1 MRHGRSRACPADRVG
16 SWTRGRCSGWSSA
29 SLLIVSEI
37 ISLTLVLGMLGVGAL
52 VAAGAGVRR
61 PAGWSLQV
69 IGFAG
74 ASTALLLFVRPPV
87 KAALDRGGTTE
98 RTDVRMLQGASAV
111 VVQRVTD
118 DSGQVRLNGEL
129 WRARPYA
136 GTGPVDVGKPVS
148 VAAVEGATLLV
159 YSSDL
164 S

>member
-1 MRHGRSRACPADRVG
+1 MLWLVLGVV
-16 SWTRGRCSGWSSA
+16 
-29 SLLIVSEI
+29 LIVSEV

-52 VAAGAGVRR
+52 VAAGVAFADLG
-61 PAGWSLQV
+61 PLLQ
-69 IGFAG
+69 ILAFAG
-74 ASTALLLFVRPPV
+74 ASTGLLLFVRPPV
-87 KAALDRGGTTE
+87 KAALDRGGTTD
-98 RTDVRMLQGASAV
+98 RTDVRMLQGATAV

-118 DSGQVRLNGEL
+118 DTGQVRLNGEL

-148 VAAVEGATLLV
+148 VAAVEGATLLI

>member
-1 MRHGRSRACPADRVG
+1 MDADVLWLVLG
-16 SWTRGRCSGWSSA
+16 VV
-29 SLLIVSEI
+29 LIVSEI

-52 VAAGAGVRR
+52 VAAGIAFAGF
-61 PAGWSLQV
+61 GTLLQLA
-69 IGFAG
+69 GFAA
-74 ASTALLLFVRPPV
+74 ASTGLLLFVRPPV
-87 KAALDRGGTTE
+87 KAALDKGGSTH
-98 RTDVRMLQGASAV
+98 RTDPRMLQGSSAV

-136 GTGPVDVGKPVS
+136 GTAPVDVGKAVS

>member
-1 MRHGRSRACPADRVG
+1 MDPA
-16 SWTRGRCSGWSSA
+16 
-29 SLLIVSEI
+29 
-37 ISLTLVLGMLGVGAL
+37 AL
-52 VAAGAGVRR
+52 VFLLLAGIVA
-61 PAGWSLQV
+61 
-69 IGFAG
+69 FAG
-74 ASTALLLFVRPPV
+74 ASTGLLLFVRPPV
-87 KAALDRGGTTE
+87 KAARDRGGTTE

-111 VVQRVTD
+111 VVQRITD

-148 VAAVEGATLLV
+148 VAGVDGATLLV

>member
-1 MRHGRSRACPADRVG
+1 VDADVLWLVLG
-16 SWTRGRCSGWSSA
+16 VA
-29 SLLIVSEI
+29 LIVSEV
-37 ISLTLVLGMLGVGAL
+37 ISLTLVLGMLGIGAL
-52 VAAGAGVRR
+52 VASGLAFAGLPLLV
-61 PAGWSLQV
+61 QV
-69 IGFAG
+69 IGFTG
-74 ASTALLLFVRPPV
+74 ASTGLLLFVRPPV
-87 KAALDRGGTTE
+87 KAALDRGGTTD

-111 VVQRVTD
+111 VVQRVSD

-136 GTGPVDVGKPVS
+136 GTGPLDVGKPVS

>member
-1 MRHGRSRACPADRVG
+1 MDAD
-16 SWTRGRCSGWSSA
+16 
-29 SLLIVSEI
+29 LLWLVIGVVLVVSEI

-52 VAAGAGVRR
+52 VAAGIAAAGFELV
-61 PAGWSLQV
+61 AQL

-111 VVQRVTD
+111 VVQRVSD

-148 VAAVEGATLLV
+148 VAAVEGATLLI

>member
-1 MRHGRSRACPADRVG
+1 VDAEAIWLVIGVVLVL
-16 SWTRGRCSGWSSA
+16 T
-29 SLLIVSEI
+29 EI

-52 VAAGAGVRR
+52 VAAGLALAGLGLV
-61 PAGWSLQV
+61 AQL

-74 ASTALLLFVRPPV
+74 ASAAMLLLVRPPV
-87 KAALDRGGTTE
+87 KAALDKGGTTH
-98 RTDVRMLQGASAV
+98 RTDARMLQGSSAV

-136 GTGPVDVGKPVS
+136 GTGPVDVGVPVS
-148 VAAVEGATLLV
+148 VAAVEGATLLI

-164 S
+164 SYDPT

>member
-1 MRHGRSRACPADRVG
+1 MLWLVLGV
-16 SWTRGRCSGWSSA
+16 
-29 SLLIVSEI
+29 LLIVSEV
-37 ISLTLVLGMLGVGAL
+37 ISLTLVLGMLGIGAL
-52 VAAGAGVRR
+52 VAAGVAFAGLG
-61 PAGWSLQV
+61 PLLQIV
-69 IGFAG
+69 AFAG
-74 ASTALLLFVRPPV
+74 ASTGLLLFVRPPV

-118 DSGQVRLNGEL
+118 DTGQVRLNGEL

-136 GTGPVDVGKPVS
+136 GTGPVEVGKPVS
-148 VAAVEGATLLV
+148 VAAVEGATLLI

>member
-1 MRHGRSRACPADRVG
+1 MDADVLWLVLG
-16 SWTRGRCSGWSSA
+16 VV
-29 SLLIVSEI
+29 LIVSEI

-52 VAAGAGVRR
+52 VAAGIAFAGLGVL
-61 PAGWSLQV
+61 AQA
-69 IGFAG
+69 IGFIG
-74 ASTALLLFVRPPV
+74 ASSALLLFVRPPI
-87 KAALDRGGTTE
+87 KAALDRGGSSE

-136 GTGPVDVGKPVS
+136 GGGPVDVGKPVS
-148 VAAVEGATLLV
+148 VAAVEGATLLI

>member
-1 MRHGRSRACPADRVG
+1 MDADVLWLVLG
-16 SWTRGRCSGWSSA
+16 VV
-29 SLLIVSEI
+29 LIVSEV

-52 VAAGAGVRR
+52 VAAGIAAAGFGLV
-61 PAGWSLQV
+61 AQL

-98 RTDVRMLQGASAV
+98 RTDVRMLQGATAV

-136 GTGPVDVGKPVS
+136 GGGPVDVGKPVS
-148 VAAVEGATLLV
+148 VAAVEGATLLI

>member
-1 MRHGRSRACPADRVG
+1 VDAEELWLVLGVV
-16 SWTRGRCSGWSSA
+16 
-29 SLLIVSEI
+29 LVVSEI

-52 VAAGAGVRR
+52 AAAGIAFAGFG
-61 PAGWSLQV
+61 PLLQV
-69 IGFAG
+69 LGFAA

-111 VVQRVTD
+111 VVQRVSD

-148 VAAVEGATLLV
+148 VAAVEGATLLI

>member
-1 MRHGRSRACPADRVG
+1 MDADVLWLVLG
-16 SWTRGRCSGWSSA
+16 VV
-29 SLLIVSEI
+29 LIVSEV

-52 VAAGAGVRR
+52 VAAGVAFAGLG
-61 PAGWSLQV
+61 PLLQV
-69 IGFAG
+69 LAFAG
-74 ASTALLLFVRPPV
+74 ASTGLLLFVRPPV

-148 VAAVEGATLLV
+148 IAAVDGATLLI

>member
-1 MRHGRSRACPADRVG
+1 MDDLDPQLLWLVLGV
-16 SWTRGRCSGWSSA
+16 
-29 SLLIVSEI
+29 LLIVSEV

-52 VAAGAGVRR
+52 VAAGLAVAGLPLLV
-61 PAGWSLQV
+61 QV
-69 IGFAG
+69 IGFAA
-74 ASTALLLFVRPPV
+74 ASTGLLLFVRPPV
-87 KAALDRGGTTE
+87 KAALDRGGTSE

-118 DSGQVRLNGEL
+118 DSGQVRLHGEL

-136 GTGPVDVGKPVS
+136 GTGPVDVGTPVS

>member
-1 MRHGRSRACPADRVG
+1 MDADPELLWLVLG
-16 SWTRGRCSGWSSA
+16 V
-29 SLLIVSEI
+29 LLIVSEI

-52 VAAGAGVRR
+52 VAAGVALTGLGLT
-61 PAGWSLQV
+61 AQL
-69 IGFAG
+69 IGFIA
-74 ASTALLLFVRPPV
+74 ASTALLVFVRPPV
-87 KAALDRGGTTE
+87 KAALDRGGTSE

-118 DSGQVRLNGEL
+118 ESGQVRLNGEL

-136 GTGPVDVGKPVS
+136 GTGPLDTGKAVS

>member
-1 MRHGRSRACPADRVG
+1 MLWLVLGVV
-16 SWTRGRCSGWSSA
+16 
-29 SLLIVSEI
+29 LIVSEI

-52 VAAGAGVRR
+52 VAAGIAVAGLPLVVQ
-61 PAGWSLQV
+61 L
-69 IGFAG
+69 IGFAA
-74 ASTALLLFVRPPV
+74 ASAGLLLFVRPPV

-118 DSGQVRLNGEL
+118 DTGQVRLNGEL

-148 VAAVEGATLLV
+148 VAAVEGATLLI

>member
-1 MRHGRSRACPADRVG
+1 MLWLVVG
-16 SWTRGRCSGWSSA
+16 VV
-29 SLLIVSEI
+29 LIVTEI

-52 VAAGAGVRR
+52 VAAGIAFAGLGVL
-61 PAGWSLQV
+61 AQA
-69 IGFAG
+69 IGFIG

-87 KAALDRGGTTE
+87 KAALDRGGSSE
-98 RTDVRMLQGASAV
+98 RTDVRMLQGDSAV
-111 VVQRVTD
+111 VVQRITD

-148 VAAVEGATLLV
+148 VAGVEGATLLV